1 MMIRTEAPADLV
13 RLDGWWRETLMRPM
27 QADQLQQ
34 LRETGQISLSLLA
47 TDDMGEILGHI
58 AITDAQTANNTQE
71 ITLWHSPDA
80 NLVMPLLDEAESTLF
95 ELGYS
100 LLKIAP
106 SDVAE
111 KAEFAPL
118 NPDDTW
124 WYKQLAAATST

>member
-1 MMIRTEAPADLV
+1 
-13 RLDGWWRETLMRPM
+13 M